1 MILNEGHGFP
11 FALIRSF
18 MNCCK
23 GVRKKISFECCNF
36 VDTKDP
42 AASCDS
48 STNAKKFPP
57 ITIRKDQ
64 KQILLLGAILS
75 QVKVQ
80 GYLPSSELQTV
91 FQLSTSTPVTTGN
104 SHPRAELPSEKR
116 FRTQFG
122 PRTSFLQV
130 AIFHWE
136 KVTTKRLTNYK

>member
-23 GVRKKISFECCNF
+23 GVRKRYLLS

-42 AASCDS
+42 ATSCDS

-75 QVKVQ
+75 
-80 GYLPSSELQTV
+80 
-91 FQLSTSTPVTTGN
+91 
-104 SHPRAELPSEKR
+104 
-116 FRTQFG
+116 
-122 PRTSFLQV
+122 
-130 AIFHWE
+130 
-136 KVTTKRLTNYK
+136 